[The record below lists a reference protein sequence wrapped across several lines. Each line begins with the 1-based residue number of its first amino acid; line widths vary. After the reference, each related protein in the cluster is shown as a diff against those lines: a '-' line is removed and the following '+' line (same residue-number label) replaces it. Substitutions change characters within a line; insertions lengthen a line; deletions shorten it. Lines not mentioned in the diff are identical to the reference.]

1 MEMKKTEWI
10 EDAKKKNAG
19 EELKN
24 KDTVKKMSEND
35 RRRIVFLKRT
45 DYDKYIDFLSKHIFP
60 K

>member
-1 MEMKKTEWI
+1 MNKTEWI
-10 EDAKKKNAG
+10 EDARKKNAG

-24 KDTVKKMSEND
+24 KDIIKKMSEND

-45 DYDKYIDFLSKHIFP
+45 DYDKYIDFLAKHIFP